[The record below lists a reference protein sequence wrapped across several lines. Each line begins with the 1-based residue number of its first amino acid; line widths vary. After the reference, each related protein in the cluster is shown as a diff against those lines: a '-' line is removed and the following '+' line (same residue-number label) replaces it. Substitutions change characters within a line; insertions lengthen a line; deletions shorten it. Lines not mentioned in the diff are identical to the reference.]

1 MAYSGYL
8 VKVGGSQ
15 SGYAIP
21 LSFIKAESYKVT
33 KLIQDLDSY
42 RDTDGVLHR
51 NALSH
56 FAIKCEFECVPM
68 LTNAEINSVVSSIR
82 AKYSSLPERK
92 AVVSVYVPETD
103 EYIEQDM
110 YMPDIEYD
118 MYYADSTMIQYSSV
132 RFAFIGY

>member
-1 MAYSGYL
+1 
-8 VKVGGSQ
+8 
-15 SGYAIP
+15 
-21 LSFIKAESYKVT
+21 
-33 KLIQDLDSY
+33 
-42 RDTDGVLHR
+42 
-51 NALSH
+51 
-56 FAIKCEFECVPM
+56 M